1 MIVTSIGKGGD
12 VIGRHTQG
20 LWCYINVLLWLVTD
34 YADVCSIVIL
44 WGEYRFLEPG
54 WEKHCPR
61 PSKWIHQKLKIP
73 HHYFPHI
80 WFSHF
85 GKRIGHQYS
94 KMSHQPRGKAGL
106 ASHHLLSLLWANLW
120 GKNTHS
126 HFHRN
131 KSQYIN
137 SACYLNPRLGKK
149 YFSIRNTI
157 VQMRFF
163 PQKKKKDVFFVIM
176 HCSLVQKEPGSQ
188 TCHSRKGSLFY
199 ICITKGCSFLEQ
211 WSSLPPS

>member
-1 MIVTSIGKGGD
+1 MTHEAKLRKWFEGYIDVKIIKIRKRRVIKNYHDSYFYRKGRRCD
-12 VIGRHTQG
+12 WKTHTQG

-126 HFHRN
+126 HFHRD

-149 YFSIRNTI
+149 YFSIRTTI

-163 PQKKKKDVFFVIM
+163 PQKKKEIYF
-176 HCSLVQKEPGSQ
+176 SLLCTVV
-188 TCHSRKGSLFY
+188 
-199 ICITKGCSFLEQ
+199 
-211 WSSLPPS
+211 